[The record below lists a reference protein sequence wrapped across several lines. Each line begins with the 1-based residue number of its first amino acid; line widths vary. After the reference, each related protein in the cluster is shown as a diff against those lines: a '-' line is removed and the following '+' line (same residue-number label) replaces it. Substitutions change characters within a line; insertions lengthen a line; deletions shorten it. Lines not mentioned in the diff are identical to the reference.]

1 MSVAHEICNFRETVE
16 SKNGLYGL
24 QSIKPIIPLYW
35 TVPPP
40 KFCLT
45 LSLIN
50 ANVYH
55 AENERISKK
64 GSSSVFKKGMSILHE
79 IFNFREKLRK
89 PKFSLWASVDRI
101 LSENNN
107 KLIPAVPV
115 ALFSTYPSKSGK
127 LTHVLR

>member
-1 MSVAHEICNFRETVE
+1 M
-16 SKNGLYGL
+16 
-24 QSIKPIIPLYW
+24 
-35 TVPPP
+35 
-40 KFCLT
+40 

-127 LTHVLR
+127 LTHVIIESLHTFDRHNMVCPHQASIF